1 MKITILLLLYYI
13 GFLCSYSNQF
23 SVDPT
28 GKFILDKAGRPSI
41 FHGVNVVN
49 KEPPYIPSTEY
60 FDVKHSVSKEDI
72 VFMKHLGF
80 NLVRLGV
87 EWEAVEKVEG
97 QYDDEYLV
105 NVTKLINTL
114 GENGIYTLI
123 DTHQDLFSKKF
134 CGNGVPYFYVD
145 KLGYRT
151 KCDSSPIA
159 YILGL
164 VKVCKP
170 MSSYNFR
177 YDERGV
183 PLKEDCAKNN
193 WVEYHFTPEVT
204 SAYKAFYDNK
214 AGVQDKY
221 IDFWKHL
228 AKTFKGNPYIIGYDI
243 WNEPFP
249 GGLWDDLTMLIPSR
263 ADMKQLLPVY
273 EKIEQAIREI
283 DPDFLLFFENMPFPD
298 FLPLFGGLILG
309 GLRKTP
315 GPINQVYNVH
325 SYCCNSGADACPSSG
340 EPTLEISRKRC
351 PGYHKKKIE
360 TNLKDAEILKTPLII
375 SEFGNCLD
383 GEACFNEL
391 SGVVRNAEKHFVSW
405 AYWIYKHLDD
415 PYVNSTSSNKEANY
429 GIYYNDGGIQNTKE
443 RTLSRAYIQY
453 YQGMPVSFEYTNEET
468 NFEAKFI
475 YHSEIEEPTVLYF
488 NSEYFYKNGYNIKI
502 ISQKGEEVPCKI
514 TIKDKNYLYIDG
526 LDKSLDSQEIT
537 IIFESK

>member
-1 MKITILLLLYYI
+1 MELNHLLILSLVI
-13 GFLCSYSNQF
+13 ISISSF

-28 GKFILDKAGRPSI
+28 GKFILDNYGRYGV

-49 KEPPYIPSTEY
+49 KEPPYIPTTDA
-60 FDVKHSVSKEDI
+60 FDVKHSVSAEDI
-72 VFMKHLGF
+72 KYMKHLGF

-87 EWEAVEKVEG
+87 EWEAVEKKEG
-97 QYDDEYLV
+97 EYDDEYLK
-105 NVTKLINTL
+105 NVTKLINSL
-114 GENGIYTLI
+114 GENGIYTLV

-145 KLGYRT
+145 KLGYKT
-151 KCDSSPIA
+151 KCDSSAIA

-204 SAYKAFYDNK
+204 SAYKNFYDNK
-214 AGVQDKY
+214 EGVQDKY

-228 AKTFKGNPYIIGYDI
+228 AITFKGNPYIIGYDI

-249 GGLWDDLTMLIPSR
+249 GGLWDDLTMIIPSR

-273 EKIEQAIREI
+273 EKIDAAIRAI

-315 GPINQVYNVH
+315 GAYNQVYNVH

-351 PGYHKKKIE
+351 PGYHKKKIN
-360 TNLKDAEILKTPLII
+360 TNLKDAEKLKTPLII

-383 GEACFNEL
+383 GEACYNEL
-391 SGVVRNAEKHFVSW
+391 SGVVRNSETNFVSW

-415 PYVNSTSSNKEANY
+415 PYQNNTVNNSTANY
-429 GIYYNDGGIQNTKE
+429 GLYYNEGGIQVTKE
-443 RTLSRAYIQY
+443 RTLSRGYVQY
-453 YQGMPVSFEYTNEET
+453 YQGKPISFEFTNDET
-468 NFEAKFI
+468 DFQTVVEYDSLISA
-475 YHSEIEEPTVLYF
+475 PTTLYF
-488 NSEYFYKNGYNIKI
+488 NKEFFYKNGYDIKVVNNKTQEEIKCTIELEGDNYILIKDIDSSLDGKEVKI
-502 ISQKGEEVPCKI
+502 IFTAK
-514 TIKDKNYLYIDG
+514 
-526 LDKSLDSQEIT
+526 
-537 IIFESK
+537 